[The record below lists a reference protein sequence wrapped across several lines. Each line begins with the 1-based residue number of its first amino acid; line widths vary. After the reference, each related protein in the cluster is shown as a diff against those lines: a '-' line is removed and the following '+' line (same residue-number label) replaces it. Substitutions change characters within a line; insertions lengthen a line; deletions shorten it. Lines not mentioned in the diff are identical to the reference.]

1 MHPVLTVFF
10 DVVLQPSCMHTLT
23 ENRTREL
30 LASAAQKRIAV
41 VGDIMLDRYF
51 WGSVQRISPEAPVP
65 VVDIERESAHLGGA
79 SNVAANLQSLGAEP
93 FMLGLIG
100 EDSSGN
106 TVLDLLR
113 ASGMTTGGIVTD
125 TTRPTT
131 VKTRVLGNNQHITR
145 LDREI
150 KTPIDNAVAER
161 LLAALHKEGTA
172 LAGIILEDYN
182 KGVITPFLLQSVI
195 AFAKERSLPIFV
207 DPKLANFF
215 EYRTV
220 TLFKPNKKETQDALG
235 FSLSNDNDVRKAGN
249 ILLERL
255 QCENVLITLGAQG
268 MMLFEKSGTVSSV
281 STKAR
286 HVADVSGA
294 GDTTIATLA
303 TMVAAGAG
311 IVEASALANSAAGAV
326 CEEPGIVAITPERL
340 LEAVREE

>member
-1 MHPVLTVFF
+1 
-10 DVVLQPSCMHTLT
+10 MHTLT

-161 LLAALHKEGTA
+161 LLAALHKEGDA

-195 AFAKERSLPIFV
+195 AFAKECSLPIFV

-215 EYRTV
+215 EYRAV

-235 FSLSNDNDVRKAGN
+235 FSLANDNDVRKAGKT
-249 ILLERL
+249 LLERL

-268 MMLFEKSGTVSSV
+268 MMLFEKNGTVSSV

-311 IVEASALANSAAGAV
+311 IVEASALANCAAGAV

-340 LEAVREE
+340 LEAVRED

>member
-1 MHPVLTVFF
+1 
-10 DVVLQPSCMHTLT
+10 MHTFS
-23 ENRTREL
+23 EQRTTEL
-30 LASAAQKRIAV
+30 LANASGKRIAV
-41 VGDIMLDRYF
+41 LGDIMLDRYF

-113 ASGMTTGGIVTD
+113 ASGMNTDGILTD
-125 TTRPTT
+125 SLRPTT

-145 LDREI
+145 LDREV
-150 KTPIDNAVAER
+150 KSPVENAVAER
-161 LLAALHKEGTA
+161 LLGALEAASEK

-182 KGVITPFLLQSVI
+182 KGVITPFLLQRVI
-195 AFAKERSLPIFV
+195 AFARERSLSVFV
-207 DPKLANFF
+207 DPKLTNFF
-215 EYRTV
+215 EYRSV

-235 FSLSNDNDVRKAGN
+235 FALSSDADVQNAGQ

-255 QCENVLITLGAQG
+255 QCENVLITLGARG

-281 STKAR
+281 NTKAR

-303 TMVAAGAG
+303 AMVAAGAS
-311 IVEASALANSAAGAV
+311 IVEASALANYAAGAV

-340 LEAVREE
+340 LEAVRE